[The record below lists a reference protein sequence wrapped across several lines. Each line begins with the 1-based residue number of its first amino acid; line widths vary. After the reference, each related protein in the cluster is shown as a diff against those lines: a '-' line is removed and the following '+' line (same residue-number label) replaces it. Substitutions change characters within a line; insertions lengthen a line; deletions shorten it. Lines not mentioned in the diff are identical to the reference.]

1 MHLQSNLDD
10 FIDLRCRCRWTICVN
25 YTGKFAIFDLNVA
38 LLMLSLVVVYPYPEI
53 AGGAAGSIVW
63 GGSGKIFTWPSGP
76 QLDLDKGVGLNPFLK
91 SATERDVEL

>member
-53 AGGAAGSIVW
+53 AGGGRGGAG
-63 GGSGKIFTWPSGP
+63 GGRLG
-76 QLDLDKGVGLNPFLK
+76 
-91 SATERDVEL
+91 A